1 VRWIGF
7 SEKCQSASG
16 SALIDL
22 QDGKLAFPQTV
33 QDSSMASTLTLTRTS
48 VQFDGTDGHRSGPG
62 DPERGK
68 RFVKRADE
76 KLTAFME
83 LETAIRLTSA
93 ELELV
98 TKPLLATQFAP
109 QGSQAKESATEQR
122 NCSAAIGNASRSDLE
137 RKVLVW

>member
-33 QDSSMASTLTLTRTS
+33 QDSSMASTLTLTRPS
-48 VQFDGTDGHRSGPG
+48 VQFDGADGHRSGPG

-68 RFVKRADE
+68 RFVKRADK
-76 KLTAFME
+76 KLTAFLEPEAATRAASVE
-83 LETAIRLTSA
+83 LS
-93 ELELV
+93 
-98 TKPLLATQFAP
+98 LL
-109 QGSQAKESATEQR
+109 R
-122 NCSAAIGNASRSDLE
+122 NPS
-137 RKVLVW
+137 K